1 MIVDP
6 FGVTADRLAPYQV
19 GFNPM
24 ALLGTDSPSLIVDA
38 GLIADAL
45 VVGSP
50 QADPYW
56 DESAR
61 NLIEGLILHVATYP
75 AYEERRKLV
84 ISRLVTVS

>member
-1 MIVDP
+1 
-6 FGVTADRLAPYQV
+6 
-19 GFNPM
+19 M
-24 ALLGTDSPSLIVDA
+24 ALLGADSPSLIVDA

-61 NLIEGLILHVATYP
+61 NLIEG
-75 AYEERRKLV
+75 
-84 ISRLVTVS
+84 